1 MDFFQNLLN
10 SVRSGIAK
18 PNTQGMKF
26 ADLFVK
32 RNVPESAMILDEEY
46 ENPTL
51 TGGALSAYRSG
62 KLDLPQ
68 AMGIEAGPTGYRDLI
83 ANSMCRS

>member
-1 MDFFQNLLN
+1 MGFFQNLLN
-10 SVRSGIAK
+10 SVRSGAAR

-46 ENPTL
+46 ENPPLQNRLLNT
-51 TGGALSAYRSG
+51 
-62 KLDLPQ
+62 
-68 AMGIEAGPTGYRDLI
+68 
-83 ANSMCRS
+83 